1 VSSPYKIGDP
11 CLIHSMPADSY
22 HGWDYVAEVVW
33 VREDGS
39 VQAGRRNTEGEIHG
53 TITFDPSGQA
63 EWASGYGPNAPNH
76 AALYTIT
83 SKEAYRFYRRE
94 AGDALKA
101 YVAGHSVASLPE
113 ILDLQTGVNR
123 LLGELLDYATEEARL

>member
-22 HGWDYVAEVVW
+22 HGWDYVAEVVR
-33 VREDGS
+33 VHEDGT
-39 VQAGRRNTEGEIHG
+39 VEAGRRIEGEIHG